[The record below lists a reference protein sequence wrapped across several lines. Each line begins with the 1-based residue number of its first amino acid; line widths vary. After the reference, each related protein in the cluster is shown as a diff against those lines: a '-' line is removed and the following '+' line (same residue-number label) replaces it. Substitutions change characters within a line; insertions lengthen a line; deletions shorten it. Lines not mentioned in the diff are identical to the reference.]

1 MGGAV
6 SRIACRNNMSLA
18 IRKGRRAWYEKQK
31 IEIYNLD
38 KEELY
43 NIISVGMKIVIMP
56 NIASNCSTKRR
67 KTDA

>member
-1 MGGAV
+1 
-6 SRIACRNNMSLA
+6 MSLA